1 MEEICER
8 LRIEFGLC
16 SFSPTQLRHKLLTI
30 DTCEGEAGV
39 APAEPSVSRFD
50 TSAEGGVHSEREAL
64 VLLLDDGMRR
74 ARQVDESWT
83 IVLQQFPLDTPHAES
98 LADRYGQPDCVFW
111 LECGEATA
119 SARCSGR
126 EPAELEAERAVF
138 VEAHA
143 PLVGHFE
150 RLGLLQKVSTDV
162 QNLAYM
168 EMRRRWYNKMP
179 GWFFL
184 SPLNFEPSQVPSH
197 LTRPA

>member
-30 DTCEGEAGV
+30 DTC
-39 APAEPSVSRFD
+39 
-50 TSAEGGVHSEREAL
+50 EREAL

-119 SARCSGR
+119 SVRCSGR
-126 EPAELEAERAVF
+126 EPA
-138 VEAHA
+138 
-143 PLVGHFE
+143 
-150 RLGLLQKVSTDV
+150 
-162 QNLAYM
+162 
-168 EMRRRWYNKMP
+168 
-179 GWFFL
+179 
-184 SPLNFEPSQVPSH
+184 
-197 LTRPA
+197 